1 MSKVKDCSSAA
12 VEINVMQL
20 LTFTPDTSQ
29 SNSSDKFLQI
39 LAVPLHD
46 LGDIDP
52 DDGDNDNEQDD
63 YDPELDCVE

>member
-1 MSKVKDCSSAA
+1 
-12 VEINVMQL
+12 MQL

-29 SNSSDKFLQI
+29 SNSSDKFLQN

-63 YDPELDCVE
+63 NDPELDCVEW

>member
-1 MSKVKDCSSAA
+1 MLCSCSP
-12 VEINVMQL
+12 L
-20 LTFTPDTSQ
+20 PLTYSQ
-29 SNSSDKFLQI
+29 SKSSDKFLQI

-63 YDPELDCVE
+63 DDPELDCVE

>member
-1 MSKVKDCSSAA
+1 
-12 VEINVMQL
+12 MQL

-46 LGDIDP
+46 SSDIVP
-52 DDGDNDNEQDD
+52 DGGDNEQDD
-63 YDPELDCVE
+63 DDPELDCVEW